1 MPDLDALLHA
11 AVTDL
16 GGSERP
22 GQQQMAHAVADAI
35 DTGEHLLVQAGT
47 GTGKSLAYLV
57 PAIAHAMDSGRPVIV
72 ATATIALQGQIVDRD
87 LPRLATAL
95 TPLLGRRPTFAIV
108 KGRRNYLCKNKL
120 AGGFPDEEDLL
131 FATDRVDASLS
142 AREAEAKRVR
152 EWAQDTET
160 GDRDDL
166 VPGVSERVWR
176 AHSVSAQ
183 ECLGQRCP
191 MVRECFVELAR
202 AAARDVDVVV
212 TNHSFM
218 AIDAFEGRQML
229 PEHDV
234 LIIDEGHELV
244 DRVTSTITDELW
256 PGAIRGAAKRASR
269 LLESTER
276 LDDAAES
283 LAGALEPA
291 AEGRLTGI
299 PDALSLAL
307 AQVRDAARSALSEV
321 KPDDAREVDG
331 GRQMAMAA
339 LEEVFDTAARI
350 LEDRELDV
358 VWKSAD
364 QWRGDV
370 LHVAPMS
377 VAMLLREKLFSGRTV
392 ILTSATL
399 ELGGS
404 FDTVAGTM
412 GLRGEGSPVWRGLDV
427 GSPFDYAQQAIAY
440 VATHLPPPGRDGLQD
455 EYLDE
460 IELLVRAAGGRA
472 LGLFSS
478 MRAAKHAA
486 EIMRARFEGDGR
498 GITFL
503 CQGEDQMT
511 TLVRAF
517 AKEPR
522 VCLFGTLTL
531 WQGVDVPGSSC
542 QLVIIDRVPFP
553 RPDDPITS
561 ARSQVIAER
570 GGNGFMS
577 VAAPHAALRLAQ
589 GAGRLIRRSDDRGIV
604 AFLDNRMMTARYAGF
619 LQRSLPPFFPTTDQA
634 LVVGALR
641 RLDESAAEPLP
652 VHEPAPRTL
661 SGRSALPTAAV
672 TTPGASAVGDP
683 GREDGRGPAAP
694 PPPAAPG
701 SRTAITLGEGWSEQE
716 DEELRDGVDL
726 GLDSATI
733 ADQLEKPV
741 EVVEARI
748 ASLGLTVSED
758 QESFSFE

>member
-22 GQQQMAHAVADAI
+22 GQVQMAHAVASAV

-57 PAIAHAMDSGRPVIV
+57 PAVAHAMETGHPVIV

-87 LPRLATAL
+87 LPRVARAL
-95 TPLLGRRPTFAIV
+95 TPLLGRRPTFALV
-108 KGRRNYLCKNKL
+108 KGRRNYVCKNKL
-120 AGGFPDEEDLL
+120 AGGFPDEEDML
-131 FATDRVDASLS
+131 FGTDRIDSGLS

-152 EWAQDTET
+152 EWAEETET

-176 AHSVSAQ
+176 AHSVSAE

-191 MVRECFVELAR
+191 MVGECFVELAR
-202 AAARDVDVVV
+202 AAAREVDVVV

-234 LIIDEGHELV
+234 LVIDEGHELV

-256 PGAIRGAAKRASR
+256 PGAVRAALKRSSR
-269 LLESTER
+269 LIEDSDR
-276 LDDAAES
+276 LDDAAEG
-283 LAGALEPA
+283 LATALESAPQ
-291 AEGRLTGI
+291 GRLHGI
-299 PDALSLAL
+299 PDALAMAL

-321 KPDDAREVDG
+321 KPEG
-331 GRQMAMAA
+331 GREIDGARQVAMAA
-339 LEEVFDTAARI
+339 LEEVFDNASRI
-350 LEDRELDV
+350 LEERELDV
-358 VWKSAD
+358 VWTTED
-364 QWRGDV
+364 QWRGTV

-377 VAMLLREKLFSGRTV
+377 VAMLLRDNVFSDRTV

-399 ELGGS
+399 ELGGT
-404 FDTVAGTM
+404 FDTVAGMM
-412 GLRGEGSPVWRGLDV
+412 GLRGEGSPRWQGLDV
-427 GSPFDYAQQAIAY
+427 GSPFQYVQQAIAY
-440 VATHLPPPGRDGLQD
+440 VATHLPPPGRDGLPDQF
-455 EYLDE
+455 LDE
-460 IELLVRAAGGRA
+460 IELLVRAAGGRT

-478 MRAAKHAA
+478 MRAAKQAA
-486 EIMRARFEGDGR
+486 EVMRARFEGDER
-498 GITFL
+498 GITIL

-517 AKEPR
+517 AKQPT

-531 WQGVDVPGSSC
+531 WQGVDVPGSAC
-542 QLVIIDRVPFP
+542 QLVIIDRIPFP

-577 VAAPHAALRLAQ
+577 VSAPHAALRLAQ

-641 RLDESAAEPLP
+641 RLDESAAPPLP
-652 VHEPAPRTL
+652 VHEPPPRTL
-661 SGRSALPTAAV
+661 SGAAALPTAAV
-672 TTPGASAVGDP
+672 TVPDTPALESPVAAGSPD
-683 GREDGRGPAAP
+683 PAAAPATALPAP
-694 PPPAAPG
+694 P
-701 SRTAITLGEGWSEQE
+701 SDGWSDQE
-716 DEELRDGVDL
+716 DEELRDGLDL
-726 GLDSATI
+726 GLDAGTI
-733 ADQLEKPV
+733 ADQLEKSV
-741 EVVEARI
+741 VAVEARI
-748 ASLGLTVSED
+748 AALGLTISDD
-758 QESFSFE
+758 QEAFSFE